1 MRHAAKID
9 ANQEEIVRLLR
20 QCGCSVQSLASVGNG
35 CPDLLVGRQGRN
47 WLLEVKDGSRI
58 PSQQRLTPLQAVWH
72 EAWRGQV
79 VTVRSRDEVAKAL
92 GLSHTPF

>member
-1 MRHAAKID
+1 MRYAPKLD

-20 QCGCSVQSLASVGNG
+20 QCGCSVQSLASVGSG

-47 WLLEVKDGSRI
+47 WLLEVKDGSRYA
-58 PSQQRLTPLQAVWH
+58 SQQRLTPLQAVWH

-79 VTVRSRDEVAKAL
+79 VTVRSREEASKAL
-92 GLSHTPF
+92 GL